1 MREIKFRAW
10 DKEDKNMLDWE
21 MIKLDV
27 EYSLNQ
33 LLEMNQF
40 DIMQFTGLYDMYA
53 NEVYES
59 DVVKGYYWNAKGRN
73 RIIGVVQYRGNQI
86 VIAGVK
92 QYEGIF
98 VPADPLCEVI
108 GNIYENPELLGVS
121 ECER

>member
-10 DKEDKNMLDWE
+10 DKEDKYMLDWE
-21 MIKLDV
+21 MIKIDV

-33 LLEMNQF
+33 LLEMNRF

-59 DVVKGYYWNAKGRN
+59 DVVKGHYWNAKGRN

-92 QYEGIF
+92 QYQGIF
-98 VPADPLCEVI
+98 VPLDPLCKVI
-108 GNIYENPELLGVS
+108 GNIHENPDLLGV
-121 ECER
+121 